1 MHKMMIPLKRYA
13 QFEGRASRSE
23 YWWFQGFLALV
34 AIPLYAL
41 LMLAGYTESQPV
53 MLAVSGVSIIVWLA
67 MVVPLLAVTVRR
79 LHDVG
84 HSGWM
89 VLLAFIPF
97 ASIIVLVFMFL
108 PGTPGENRFGSP
120 VPHV

>member
-13 QFEGRASRSE
+13 QFDGRASRSE

>member
-13 QFEGRASRSE
+13 QFDGRASRSE
-23 YWWFQGFLALV
+23 YWWFQGFLALL

-53 MLAVSGVSIIVWLA
+53 ILAVSGISIIVWLA

-120 VPHV
+120 VPHM